1 MEKKLTV
8 LLMSVFLLAAMYF
21 LAKEA
26 AMYTMAQNT
35 REERIVV
42 IDVGHG
48 GKDPGKV
55 GVDQSLEKDIN
66 LAIALK
72 LEAFLQ
78 QSDLTVVLTR
88 REDMGLYDEDAS
100 NKKVQD
106 MRRRVALI
114 EELNADLVVSIHQN
128 SYSDRSV
135 RGPQCFFYANSK
147 EGERIAL
154 TLQEQLNTGLK
165 IQHPRDAKPND
176 SYYLLKKSSVPTV
189 IAECG
194 FLSSPEDAA
203 LLNDEIYQEKLAW
216 NLYLGI
222 LQYFNAD

>member
-1 MEKKLTV
+1 MEKKISV
-8 LLMSVFLLAAMYF
+8 LAMSVFLLAAMYF

-26 AMYTMAQNT
+26 AIYTMAQNT
-35 REERIVV
+35 KEERIVV

-72 LEAFLQ
+72 LETFLQ

-88 REDMGLYDEDAS
+88 RDDSGLYDEDAS

-128 SYSDRSV
+128 SYADKSV
-135 RGPQCFFYANSK
+135 RGPQCFFYTNSK
-147 EGERIAL
+147 EGEEIAFI
-154 TLQEQLNTGLK
+154 LQDQLNTGLK
-165 IQHPRDAKPND
+165 IEHPRNAKPND
-176 SYYLLKKSSVPTV
+176 SYYMLKKSSVPTV

-203 LLNDEIYQEKLAW
+203 LLNDEIYQEKMAW

-222 LQYFNAD
+222 LQYFNAE

>member
-8 LLMSVFLLAAMYF
+8 LAMSIFLLAAMYF

-26 AMYTMAQNT
+26 AMYTLAQNA
-35 REERIVV
+35 EEKRIVV

-72 LEAFLQ
+72 LESFLQ
-78 QSDLTVVLTR
+78 QSDLIVVLTR
-88 REDMGLYDEDAS
+88 KDDTGLYDEDAS

-106 MRRRVALI
+106 MRRRVALV

-128 SYSDRSV
+128 SYLDPSV

-147 EGERIAL
+147 EGEAIARI
-154 TLQEQLNTGLK
+154 LQSQLNEGLK
-165 IQHPRDAKPND
+165 VEHPREAKPND
-176 SYYLLKKSSVPTV
+176 SYYLLKKSSVPVV

-194 FLSSPEDAA
+194 FLSSPEEAA

-216 NLYLGI
+216 NIYLGI
-222 LQYFNAD
+222 LQYFNTN

>member
-8 LLMSVFLLAAMYF
+8 LTMSVFLLAAMYF

-35 REERIVV
+35 DKERIVV

-72 LEAFLQ
+72 LEAFLK

-88 REDMGLYDEDAS
+88 REDTGLYDEDAS

-128 SYSDRSV
+128 SYSDQSI
-135 RGPQCFFYANSK
+135 RGPQCFFYTNS
-147 EGERIAL
+147 ESGEKIADI
-154 TLQEQLNTGLK
+154 LQKQLNTGLK
-165 IQHPRDAKPND
+165 IERPRDAKPND

-194 FLSSPEDAA
+194 FLSSPEEAA

-222 LQYFNAD
+222 IQYFNTN